1 MRKKTRFSGGKET
14 KMIEFVKKYKTS
26 IFLSVLFRGG
36 KLCSVLMGYF
46 RHSFLEFIRHY
57 FCLLP
62 FCQNRDKTMDF
73 IYFSFLLLFFDL
85 CSGRCFFFFYVQ
97 PADRSGICYCGSR
110 FLLYAKV
117 SGKEELENSAHCSGT
132 FAL

>member
-1 MRKKTRFSGGKET
+1 
-14 KMIEFVKKYKTS
+14 
-26 IFLSVLFRGG
+26 
-36 KLCSVLMGYF
+36 MGYF

-73 IYFSFLLLFFDL
+73 IYFSLLLLFFDL
-85 CSGRCFFFFYVQ
+85 CSRRCFFFFYVQ
-97 PADRSGICYCGSR
+97 PADRSGICYCGSC

-117 SGKEELENSAHCSGT
+117 SGKEELENSAHLFWDFCSIALEHIRPLSVYIYRQLQH
-132 FAL
+132 FAFCVSFQVIATE